1 MTTRQPVN
9 RRTMLGALAAL
20 SLASA
25 AFAVQAEPFPS
36 KPIKFVV
43 PYPPGGASD
52 VTARLIADK
61 LGTQIGQSVIV
72 ENKPGANG
80 IIALDAVAKAPA
92 DGYTILMGNVGPNAI
107 NAGLYPKLPFDPI
120 KSFVPITLTTT
131 VPIVLV
137 VNPSFP
143 AKTTQELIAYAKS
156 NPGKVKFASGGPGS
170 ATHLT
175 AEMFKDSA
183 GIDIVHVPYKGDVP
197 AMTDVMGGHVSFT
210 FATAIAAAPH
220 IASGRLRVLGSA
232 SKARPKSLSQYPTV
246 AETGLKD
253 FESTSWGGVLA
264 PAGTPAPVVAMLH
277 DQIVKVLAMPD
288 VREKL
293 EKMGV
298 DIIASTPDE
307 FTTYLKAEIGKW
319 SAVVKTAG
327 VTVE

>member
-1 MTTRQPVN
+1 MN
-9 RRTMLGALAAL
+9 RRVLLGVLAAI
-20 SLASA
+20 SLAST
-25 AFAVQAEPFPS
+25 AFAVQAQAFPS

-61 LGTQIGQSVIV
+61 LGPQIGQSVIV
-72 ENKPGANG
+72 ENRPGANG

-137 VNPSFP
+137 VNPSFA
-143 AKTTQELIAYAKS
+143 AKTTPELIGYAKA
-156 NPGKVKFASGGPGS
+156 NPGQVKFASGGPGS

-175 AEMFKDSA
+175 GEMFKNSA
-183 GIDIVHVPYKGDVP
+183 GIDILHVPYKGDVP

-220 IASGRLRVLGSA
+220 IASGRLRVLGTA
-232 SKARPKSLSQYPTV
+232 SKVRPKSLSQYPTV

-277 DQIVKVLAMPD
+277 DHIVKVLAMPD

-298 DIIASTPDE
+298 DIVASTPEE
-307 FTTYLKAEIGKW
+307 FATYLQSEIRKW
-319 SAVVKTAG
+319 SAVIKAAG